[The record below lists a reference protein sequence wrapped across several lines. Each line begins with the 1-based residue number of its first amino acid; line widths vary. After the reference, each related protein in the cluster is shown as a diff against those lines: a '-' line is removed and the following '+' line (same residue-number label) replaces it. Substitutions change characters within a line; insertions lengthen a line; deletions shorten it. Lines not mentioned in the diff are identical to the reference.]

1 MAGPGQIPG
10 RYNLVVRGKYD
21 TFDHQLP
28 VEEFLTRLRENDVP
42 QRVCVVGLGRAFE
55 DGDLAQELARET
67 NRRANDLETQNPLP
81 TIQFAVEGSFHRSG
95 KTYDLRYGDALYPL
109 QDVFGPQMDRK
120 EDGNWLV
127 VPF

>member
-10 RYNLVVRGKYD
+10 RYNLVVKGEYD

-42 QRVCVVGLGRAFE
+42 ESVCVVGLGKAFK
-55 DGDLAQELARET
+55 DSDLAEELAHET
-67 NRRANDLETQNPLP
+67 SRRANDLETQHPLP

-95 KTYDLRYGDALYPL
+95 KTYDLRHRGELYPL
-109 QDVFGPQMDRK
+109 QDIFKPQMDRK
-120 EDGNWLV
+120 ESGNWLV